1 MTSKLPK
8 RPRNGLTVFRVTSET
23 ISIRI
28 LLLLRSFWVVTWIV
42 CKNFEFGAKNWPRMV
57 SNGPKIAQ
65 NDINFFW
72 IPDGP
77 ILPKYSLY
85 VLWFLLSISIGSND
99 TKSMLYDSA
108 GIVFAAST
116 NLLDGR
122 FVKELHRHNL
132 RPAAQTAS
140 SHQSAWK
147 KWNKISSHLRTL
159 HYHKIIKLR
168 QGTTVSSQ
176 EQNGFTIHE
185 RNQSINLQGEKN
197 LNFKSIEIIKTQSE
211 RQMFNNSLG
220 EISFL
225 YFVRK
230 AWGILL
236 TKY

>member
-1 MTSKLPK
+1 MHWKWYRHNVVQEQVGWGPRLQMAPNDLKIAEKTPKWPHCLQSDFGNHLHQNYAPLAVVLSCHMNSLQKFWIRGHKLA
-8 RPRNGLTVFRVTSET
+8 
-23 ISIRI
+23 
-28 LLLLRSFWVVTWIV
+28 
-42 CKNFEFGAKNWPRMV
+42 CMV
-57 SNGPKIAQ
+57 SNGPKIAK
-65 NDINFFW
+65 NDINVFW

-77 ILPKYSLY
+77 ILPKYPLY
-85 VLWFLLSISIGSND
+85 VLWFLLSISIGSKD

-140 SHQSAWK
+140 SHQSAGK

-168 QGTTVSSQ
+168 KGTTISSQ

-185 RNQSINLQGEKN
+185 RNQSINLQGEK
-197 LNFKSIEIIKTQSE
+197 I
-211 RQMFNNSLG
+211 
-220 EISFL
+220 
-225 YFVRK
+225 
-230 AWGILL
+230 
-236 TKY
+236 